1 MSAMAA
7 RSVNSQR
14 RSRVIEPRN
23 KDVAGAFVV
32 MGARAAS
39 KSRYG
44 EGCRSDRGQRAWQR
58 HKRVPWEHERPVE
71 VLRQIPEWSPP
82 GINDQATE
90 LRLPGEVERTEEA
103 TQVFVFNR
111 QRESA
116 EKPDGS
122 LSLLI
127 VPVKAGERGRPEPG
141 SREGAD
147 TVTGPS

>member
-1 MSAMAA
+1 
-7 RSVNSQR
+7 
-14 RSRVIEPRN
+14 
-23 KDVAGAFVV
+23 

-39 KSRYG
+39 KSRNG

-90 LRLPGEVERTEEA
+90 LPLSGEVERTEEA
-103 TQVFVFNR
+103 TQVSVLNR

-116 EKPDGS
+116 EKPGGS

-127 VPVKAGERGRPEPG
+127 VLVESRRTGPPGAGE
-141 SREGAD
+141 
-147 TVTGPS
+147 